1 MTKRHLQLET
11 FSLYIYIMRRTKRRT
26 KRKTRKT
33 RRRTRMKKG
42 GAQFTKKSK
51 EVCDLL
57 KKTLSKSELNK
68 IKIEKDKSKYVI
80 NIKDKEFDLI
90 RKIAINIADDG
101 AEMKK
106 KLKQDKLE
114 KKLKKDKLEKHL
126 KKKLKKLE
134 KDKLEKKLKQD
145 KLEEH
150 FKTKVKEMKKLSQY
164 PGISK
169 WSSMVLHDKRKS
181 SGSKSS
187 GSKSS
192 GSNSSTGSNASKRT
206 PDVALEKKLE
216 EIYKISEK
224 NKIAVKN
231 ERRAQRAAAATEEWN
246 RRQKWGAPAQVYNK

>member
-101 AEMKK
+101 AEMK
-106 KLKQDKLE
+106 
-114 KKLKKDKLEKHL
+114 
-126 KKKLKKLE
+126 
-134 KDKLEKKLKQD
+134 KKLKQD

>member
-114 KKLKKDKLEKHL
+114 
-126 KKKLKKLE
+126 
-134 KDKLEKKLKQD
+134 
-145 KLEEH
+145 EH

-187 GSKSS
+187 GSNSSS
-192 GSNSSTGSNASKRT
+192 GSNAPKRT
-206 PDVALEKKLE
+206 SDDALEKKLE

>member
-114 KKLKKDKLEKHL
+114 KKLK
-126 KKKLKKLE
+126 

>member
-1 MTKRHLQLET
+1 
-11 FSLYIYIMRRTKRRT
+11 MRKTKRRT
-26 KRKTRKT
+26 RRKTRKT

-57 KKTLSKSELNK
+57 KKTLSKSELKK
-68 IKIEKDKSKYVI
+68 IKFKKDENKYVI
-80 NIKDKEFDLI
+80 KINDKEFDLI

-101 AEMKK
+101 AEMKN

-134 KDKLEKKLKQD
+134 KDKLEK
-145 KLEEH
+145 H
-150 FKTKVKEMKKLSQY
+150 FKTKVDEMKKLSQY

-181 SGSKSS
+181 SGSE
-187 GSKSS
+187 SS
-192 GSNSSTGSNASKRT
+192 GSNSSSGSNASKRT
-206 PDVALEKKLE
+206 PDAALEKKLE
-216 EIYKISEK
+216 EIYEESKATQT
-224 NKIAVKN
+224 AVKN
-231 ERRAQRAAAATEEWN
+231 EKRAQVTEEWN
-246 RRQKWGAPAQVYNK
+246 KRQGKGGPAQFYR